1 MAGLMQATSRGWFK
15 STFKN
20 SLFTIGCLALL
31 LMLILLPAEDDA
43 GDFSKH
49 EPGTA
54 HVRHAESVFMS
65 TVHHMEGQCGRFPV
79 MRSRPNAHQL
89 DGTNKVV
96 IVTGAAGFIG
106 SHTARCVQ
114 RPINAQHACNVF
126 QLIFTPSASFLQL
139 LPGSRYEGN
148 CCG

>member
-1 MAGLMQATSRGWFK
+1 MASLMQATNRGWFK

-20 SLFTIGCLALL
+20 MLIEYGVIGSVALL
-31 LMLILLPAEDDA
+31 LVLILLPSDDDA
-43 GDFSKH
+43 GDFSSH

-54 HVRHAESVFMS
+54 HVRHTDSAFMS

-79 MRSRPNAHQL
+79 MRARPNVQQL
-89 DGTNKVV
+89 EGTDKVV
-96 IVTGAAGFIG
+96 LVTGAAGFIG

-114 RPINAQHACNVF
+114 RSFNAQPSI
-126 QLIFTPSASFLQL
+126 QLTSLSLLQV
-139 LPGSRYEGN
+139 LPGSRHEGN